1 MPETDPAQTTTDPLD
16 ELNLVNAGYVADLY
30 ERYRQDPGSV
40 DPQWRSLFDKGT
52 AGFEPVPSKAADA
65 NGDQQAPTAEAAP
78 GADAT
83 TAPAP
88 PEAAEAPSVPEGATP
103 IKGPA
108 ARLAQNMT
116 ASLAVPTATS
126 FRELDVT
133 TLEARR
139 KDLNDQ
145 IAPRKVSFTHLI
157 GWAIVKAASEQR
169 SMSHYFTDAD
179 GQAYRV
185 DPGAINLGLAVDVER
200 RDGSRFLVV
209 PVIKGA
215 DGMDFGAFHA
225 RYEELVE
232 AARGNKLSVDDL
244 TGATITLTNPGT
256 LGTAASVPRLMP
268 NQGTIVATG
277 TIRAVG
283 ADRRMTITST
293 YDHRIIQGAE
303 SGLFLRRVEGL
314 LNGEDGFYADAFA
327 ALGARAADVTT
338 DEPVPAASE
347 AAAAPPPSATE
358 DASQEQLKA
367 VAAAMALV
375 KAYRHFGHMAA
386 RLDPLGSEPPGDPA
400 LDPAPLGLTPENMAR
415 VPAELLRIYVPGA
428 TLAEALPHLQ
438 ETYSGTIAYEVEHI
452 ASHTER
458 VWLRRVIESGEHRRP
473 MEAEDRVALL
483 ERLISVETSSASC
496 TRPTWA
502 RSGSASKGWTLWCRC
517 STSSSVTPPTRGRA
531 RS

>member
-1 MPETDPAQTTTDPLD
+1 
-16 ELNLVNAGYVADLY
+16 
-30 ERYRQDPGSV
+30 
-40 DPQWRSLFDKGT
+40 
-52 AGFEPVPSKAADA
+52 
-65 NGDQQAPTAEAAP
+65 
-78 GADAT
+78 
-83 TAPAP
+83 
-88 PEAAEAPSVPEGATP
+88 
-103 IKGPA
+103 
-108 ARLAQNMT
+108 MT

-139 KDLNDQ
+139 KELNDQ

-157 GWAIVKAASEQR
+157 GWAIVTAASEQR

-179 GQAYRV
+179 GQPFRV

-215 DGMDFGAFHA
+215 DGMDFAAFHA

-232 AARGNKLSVDDL
+232 AARGGKLGVDDM

-277 TIRAVG
+277 TIRSVG

-314 LNGEDGFYADAFA
+314 LNGEDTFYADAFA
-327 ALGARAADVTT
+327 SLGARAADVTA
-338 DEPVPAASE
+338 DEPVPAPAE
-347 AAAAPPPSATE
+347 AAAAPPPLAT
-358 DASQEQLKA
+358 DGAIGEQLKA
-367 VAAAMALV
+367 VAAGMALV

-386 RLDPLGSEPPGDPA
+386 HLDPLGSEPPGDPA
-400 LDPAPLGLTPENMAR
+400 LDPERLGLTPAAMAS
-415 VPAELLRIYVPGA
+415 VPGRA
-428 TLAEALPHLQ
+428 HADLRAGRDAGGRAPPPRGDLQ
-438 ETYSGTIAYEVEHI
+438 
-452 ASHTER
+452 R
-458 VWLRRVIESGEHRRP
+458 D
-473 MEAEDRVALL
+473 DRL
-483 ERLISVETSSASC
+483 
-496 TRPTWA
+496 
-502 RSGSASKGWTLWCRC
+502 
-517 STSSSVTPPTRGRA
+517 RGRA
-531 RS
+531 HRLAHRARLAPPRDRVG